1 MTRVLLLSV
10 VALAAAFASAGCGA
24 DQADQAAARAEPG
37 GKQCPSAWRAGWQR
51 LADRVDAPVYC
62 PRWLPSPLTGDIGGV
77 RTSINSVSSEDRS
90 YLIGFA
96 WKEREDEVHVNL
108 RGYPGKTVIPTCRQ
122 VEIKAGKQVSTS
134 VPCFADE
141 GGHRR
146 MNGIDATIYT
156 VGQDADRWHVSYVW
170 RHRGSLYV
178 LSEHVAPPY
187 SYATVGRNLDRMLR
201 SLALVEPRSP

>member
-1 MTRVLLLSV
+1 MTRVSLFSII
-10 VALAAAFASAGCGA
+10 ALAAAFASAGCGA
-24 DQADQAAARAEPG
+24 DRAGQPAARAESG
-37 GKQCPSAWRAGWQR
+37 AKECPRAWRAGWQR

-62 PRWLPSPLTGDIGGV
+62 PGWLPSPLTGDIAGV
-77 RTSINSVSSEDRS
+77 RTSINAVSKDGS

-108 RGYPGKTVIPTCRQ
+108 RGYPGKTAIPTCRQ
-122 VEIKAGKQVSTS
+122 VEFKAGKEVATS
-134 VPCFADE
+134 VPCFSDA
-141 GGHRR
+141 GGHKRAS
-146 MNGIDATIYT
+146 GIDATVYT

-187 SYATVGRNLDRMLR
+187 SYTSVGRNLDRMLR
-201 SLALVEPRSP
+201 SLALVEPRSS